1 MKLALQII
9 GGLLVVAIVG
19 TAFVMGLDWVLER
32 LL

>member
-9 GGLLVVAIVG
+9 AGLLVVAIVG
-19 TAFVMGLDWVLER
+19 TVFVLGLDWVLGR